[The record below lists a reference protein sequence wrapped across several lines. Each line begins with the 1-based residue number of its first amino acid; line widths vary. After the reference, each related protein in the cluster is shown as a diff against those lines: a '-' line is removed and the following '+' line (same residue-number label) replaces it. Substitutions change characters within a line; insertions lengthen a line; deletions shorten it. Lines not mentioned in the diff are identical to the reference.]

1 VARGADEPGA
11 RKGTTAADGG
21 GGDFVG
27 ASPQGESQD
36 AQGESQDAEV
46 IELAAHRQITVLV
59 VGTEDWA
66 NEQAAAAL
74 EAAGHIVLRCHE
86 PGERPFPCNALIPG
100 RRCPLLVGFDVV
112 LAVRTR
118 PAPVP
123 SPGEI
128 GVVCALGRNI
138 PLVVAGLL
146 GDKHFGEQAT
156 VVVGRNEDL
165 VAACEVAAAM
175 GGSHYV
181 AKVIPLPASRG

>member
-21 GGDFVG
+21 SGDFVG
-27 ASPQGESQD
+27 ASPQGER
-36 AQGESQDAEV
+36 QDAEV
-46 IELAAHRQITVLV
+46 IELAARRQITVLV

-66 NEQAAAAL
+66 NEQAAASL
-74 EAAGHIVLRCHE
+74 EASGHVVLRCHE
-86 PGERPFPCNALIPG
+86 PGEQPFPCNALIPG
-100 RRCPLLVGFDVV
+100 RTCPLLVGFDVV

-181 AKVIPLPASRG
+181 AKVIPLPANGGSRA